1 MDFHSII
8 NGISKCEAIKLF
20 QNIDLTE
27 KVEYYKNKYQ
37 EQFWSCNGKKRK
49 IINLEKYKKF

>member
-1 MDFHSII
+1 MDFHGIN

-27 KVEYYKNKYQ
+27 KVEYYKNINIKSNF
-37 EQFWSCNGKKRK
+37 EAVMGKKGK
-49 IINLEKYKKF
+49 L